1 MAQLTTLSG
10 AVSGLRVDQNVTVNT
25 TVTENTG
32 ASTSTTTKTT
42 VNFRIDNRPAY
53 MNVSVNLSN
62 GDIITAAGIQRGEF
76 ETIAFHNHTTK
87 TIYSLP
93 EPHVVIITILA
104 FIVIICT
111 VWIPFLG
118 LVTLGVGI
126 YYVLDAVKKKKQIND
141 AWKMVEKAAMP
152 QGK

>member
-10 AVSGLRVDQNVTVNT
+10 AVSGLRVDQSVTVNT

-32 ASTSTTTKTT
+32 ASTSTTTKTM

-104 FIVIICT
+104 FIVVILT

-126 YYVLDAVKKKKQIND
+126 YYVLDAIKKKKQIND
-141 AWKMVEKAAMP
+141 AWKIVEKAAMP